1 MLNFSK
7 VQLEKLIVNV
17 KEEPLGFPSFLF
29 LGRSNVGKST
39 LLNAL
44 CFPAKPAFVSQ
55 KPGKTQT
62 INFYLVDNKFY
73 LVDIPGY
80 GYAKR
85 SEEDRRK
92 YGKMIYDFLEKSK
105 TLKLVVALVDFNVGF
120 TKDDL
125 ELHKYL
131 LENNINFIV
140 AFTKLDKTPVTHQ
153 FKQKKLLLENLKT
166 KALFISS
173 TEKKGIDELK
183 EVIVNSLN
191 QL

>member
-7 VQLEKLIVNV
+7 VQLQKLIVNP

-44 CFPAKPAFVSQ
+44 CFPAKPAFVSGR
-55 KPGKTQT
+55 PGKTQT
-62 INFYLVDNKFY
+62 INFYLVDEKFY

-80 GYAKR
+80 GYARR

-140 AFTKLDKTPVTHQ
+140 AFTKLDKTPVTHR
-153 FKQKKLLLENLKT
+153 FKQKKLLLENVKT

-191 QL
+191 